1 MVDAIEFVL
10 DDGTAVAVTS
20 PPRAGSGPVGL
31 GDRLETAQ
39 KTLRQALGPV
49 TAAAEQMID
58 GFRTMARRP
67 EEIEVCFGVTLDGKL
82 GGVIAS
88 ANAGAH
94 LDVKLRWHGSDAQ
107 GPDAQGPDAQGPDAQ
122 GSDACASDARGSGEK
137 APDDA

>member
-10 DDGTAVAVTS
+10 DDGTTVAVTS
-20 PPRAGSGPVGL
+20 PPRAGSSAVGL

-39 KTLRQALGPV
+39 KTLREALGPV

-94 LDVKLRWHGSDAQ
+94 LDVTLRWHGSDAH
-107 GPDAQGPDAQGPDAQ
+107 
-122 GSDACASDARGSGEK
+122 GSDAHGSDARASDARGSGARGSGAM

>member
-1 MVDAIEFVL
+1 MTDAIEFVL
-10 DDGTAVAVTS
+10 DDGTTVAVAS
-20 PPRAGSGPVGL
+20 PPRVGSGAVGL

-39 KTLRQALGPV
+39 KTLREALGPV

-67 EEIEVCFGVTLDGKL
+67 AEIEICFGVTLDGKL

-94 LDVKLRWHGSDAQ
+94 LDVTLRWHGSDAV
-107 GPDAQGPDAQGPDAQ
+107 
-122 GSDACASDARGSGEK
+122 GSGAVGSGAPGSGAPGSGACGSGEK
-137 APDDA
+137 PDDDA

>member
-10 DDGTAVAVTS
+10 DDGTTVAVTS
-20 PPRAGSGPVGL
+20 PPRAGSGAVGL

-39 KTLRQALGPV
+39 KTLREALGPV
-49 TAAAEQMID
+49 TAAAEQIID
-58 GFRTMARRP
+58 GFRTTARRP

-94 LDVKLRWHGSDAQ
+94 LDVTLRWHGSDAH
-107 GPDAQGPDAQGPDAQ
+107 
-122 GSDACASDARGSGEK
+122 GSDARASDARGSGARGSGAK

>member
-31 GDRLETAQ
+31 GDRLETAE

-67 EEIEVCFGVTLDGKL
+67 EEIEICFGVTFDGKL

-94 LDVKLRWHGSDAQ
+94 LDVKLRWHGPDPQA
-107 GPDAQGPDAQGPDAQ
+107 PDAQGP
-122 GSDACASDARGSGEK
+122 DACASDARGSGEK
-137 APDDA
+137 APDA

>member
-1 MVDAIEFVL
+1 MFDAVEFTL
-10 DDGTAVAVTS
+10 DDGTTVAIAS
-20 PPRAGSGPVGL
+20 PPRAGSGAVGL

-39 KTLRQALGPV
+39 KTLREALGPV

-67 EEIEVCFGVTLDGKL
+67 EEIEICFGVTLDGKL

-94 LDVKLRWHGSDAQ
+94 LDIKLRWHG
-107 GPDAQGPDAQGPDAQ
+107 PDAQESDAP
-122 GSDACASDARGSGEK
+122 GSDAPGSDAPGSGEK
-137 APDDA
+137 PHGEA